1 MAKISVTLTATNCF
15 EALSKDAP
23 EADFDAWV
31 AFVARRNPDWT
42 VTGDFSERVCDNE
55 VDAEDVADVRESI
68 QSDWDAFCADASA
81 WPARDAAS
89 GCTGGVINDHNL
101 DAIVALD
108 LREVAS
114 DALREG
120 YTLTLHRLRGCDVR
134 PDWSETDGVELLI
147 CSAGFVAAAANGGAK
162 LDCSSPML
170 RKSSDPATIAWW
182 IFRHDA
188 ETATGEENAA
198 AREYGEQWARTQ
210 FDALVEES
218 SRVLSDHAAICGPWN
233 RHTAGFPECAD
244 GVAEKAA
251 RAEWARLVEE
261 EAVS

>member
-1 MAKISVTLTATNCF
+1 MKGAIRI
-15 EALSKDAP
+15 D
-23 EADFDAWV
+23 
-31 AFVARRNPDWT
+31 
-42 VTGDFSERVCDNE
+42 
-55 VDAEDVADVRESI
+55 ED
-68 QSDWDAFCADASA
+68 
-81 WPARDAAS
+81 
-89 GCTGGVINDHNL
+89 NL
-101 DAIVALD
+101 DTIVALD

-162 LDCSSPML
+162 WDCSSPML
-170 RKSSDPATIAWW
+170 RKSSEPATIAWW
-182 IFRHDA
+182 IWRHDA
-188 ETATGEENAA
+188 ETATIEENAA

-218 SRVLSDHAAICGPWN
+218 SRVLSDHAEICGPWN
-233 RHTAGFPECAD
+233 RHPAGFPECAD

-261 EAVS
+261 EAVAVAREALEERGIECKNHEALVDLGERLVHDRSTPMRDDAAMIDAWLNEAS